1 MTVGLGTIGLAA
13 VVAPGLVPSITGPST
28 VDRPLLGQA
37 QHAEL
42 RITVTERGNVESQVT
57 VDGICELNGNQN
69 KIVFLVPEGAKVKKG
84 DIVCKFDDGEIQK
97 NLAQQD
103 IKVKQAVSKIETTK
117 QEMEIQRNKG
127 ESDIIAATVELTLA
141 RLDLKKYLNGD
152 AKAEEAKLK
161 GEINLKKKDLDEA
174 KNKLESYRNMM
185 KKGLKA
191 PEQVRI
197 QEADVARATFMHVSA
212 GFDLEKQKYDFE
224 RKTTEFRAKVDQ
236 GEAKVAQAKATAKA
250 QVAKAESEYQAA
262 AATADIEQQQLK
274 EFNRQKELTILK
286 AGQDGIVAYANDRY
300 WDESSRIREGA
311 TVWPRQKIFSL
322 PDMARMQVKVNIH
335 ESLVKKIKA
344 GQKAE
349 IRIDAF
355 PNVLFIG
362 TVKSV
367 SQLADSTRPW
377 LSNGVKEYPAV
388 VNVDDLNGQEVKP
401 GMTAEV
407 KILVGAL
414 QDVLCVPIQAVA
426 EHKGEFFAY
435 VSTPNGIQR
444 KRVRIGES
452 NETHI
457 QIIDGL
463 EPGDL
468 VALNAR
474 KRIAAEFQ
482 VTEAKSTESVK
493 SPTESAPG
501 NSR

>member
-1 MTVGLGTIGLAA
+1 
-13 VVAPGLVPSITGPST
+13 
-28 VDRPLLGQA
+28 LLSQA
-37 QHAEL
+37 SHAEL
-42 RITVTERGNVESQVT
+42 RITVTERGNIESRVT

-69 KIVFLVPEGAKVKKG
+69 KIVFLVPEGTKVKKG
-84 DIVCKFDDGEIQK
+84 EVVCKFDDGEIQK
-97 NLAQQD
+97 NLSQQD
-103 IKVKQAVSKIETTK
+103 IKVKQAVSKIETSK

-141 RLDLKKYLNGD
+141 KLDLKKYQQGD
-152 AKAEEAKLK
+152 SKAEEKK
-161 GEINLKKKDLDEA
+161 SQGEIALKKKDLDEA
-174 KNKLESYRNMM
+174 KNKLDSFRAMM

-197 QEADVARATFMHVSA
+197 QEADVARAEFMHMSA
-212 GFDLEKQKYDFE
+212 ELELMVKKEFDYE
-224 RKTTEFRAKVDQ
+224 RKTTEFSSKVAQ
-236 GEAKVAQAKATAKA
+236 GSSKVAQAKATAKA
-250 QVAKAESEYQAA
+250 QTLKATSEYEAA

-274 EFNRQKELTILK
+274 EFLKQKEKTVLK
-286 AGQDGIVAYANDRY
+286 AEQDGIVAYANDRY

-322 PDMARMQVKVNIH
+322 PDMTKMQVKVNIH

-355 PNVLFIG
+355 PNVIFEG
-362 TVKSV
+362 TVKSI

-388 VNVDDLNGQEVKP
+388 VDVDDLNGQEVKP

-407 KILVGAL
+407 KILVGSL
-414 QDVLCVPIQAVA
+414 KDVLCVPVQAIA
-426 EHKGEFFAY
+426 EHKGDFFAY
-435 VSTPNGIQR
+435 VSTPTGIRR
-444 KRVRIGES
+444 KQVRVGES

-457 QIIDGL
+457 QIVDGL
-463 EPGDL
+463 EPGDQ

-474 KRIAAEFQ
+474 KRVAVDFQIVETKTGDAAKPAPNAADGK
-482 VTEAKSTESVK
+482 AK
-493 SPTESAPG
+493 
-501 NSR
+501 